1 MKPLGIYLQ
10 YHRQIG
16 GIGSKEKDSLYFSG
30 LFPYKQGKDADEG
43 NQQAGGKVKGDGG
56 RCHRKRFPGS
66 QG

>member
-43 NQQAGGKVKGDGG
+43 NQQAGWQVEGDG
-56 RCHRKRFPGS
+56 
-66 QG
+66 